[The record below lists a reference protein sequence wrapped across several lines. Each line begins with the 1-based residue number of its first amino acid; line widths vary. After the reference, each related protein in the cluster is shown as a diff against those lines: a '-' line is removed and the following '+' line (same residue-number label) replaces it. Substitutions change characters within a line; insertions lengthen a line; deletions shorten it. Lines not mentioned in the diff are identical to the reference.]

1 MAFKLGRLP
10 RKDNPRTLKLAKYL
24 KTSMPL
30 VKVLPWAWEY
40 NISDWTMMANDSV
53 GDCTCA
59 CIGHMIMEW
68 TSRTFGTVTPT
79 TDQII
84 AAYSAITGYVPG
96 NESTD
101 NGAAI
106 TDVLAY
112 FVSTGIAG
120 RKALAWAAIDVAD
133 QTAIRQALQIFGGID
148 IGFNVP
154 QSAIDE
160 FNAGQPWNGTTDTN
174 IIGGHSVCVLGGG
187 GLGGTCI
194 TWGQRQQFSWDF
206 WRAYVDEAYAIITQD
221 WLTAAAKTPIF
232 GFDMATLQADL
243 AALKAS

>member
-1 MAFKLGRLP
+1 MPFKLGRLP
-10 RKDNPRTLKLAKYL
+10 RKENPRTLKLASYV
-24 KTSMPL
+24 KTSGPL
-30 VKVLPWAWEY
+30 VSVVPFAWEY
-40 NISDWTMMANDSV
+40 NVSDWGMLGNDSI

-68 TSRTFGTVTPT
+68 TSRTFGLVTPT
-79 TDQII
+79 TNQII

-120 RKALAWAAIDVAD
+120 RKALAWAAVDVSNQD
-133 QTAIRQALQIFGGID
+133 AIRQAIQIFGGID

-154 QSAIDE
+154 QSAMDE
-160 FNAGQPWNGTTDTN
+160 FSAGLPWNNTTDTN
-174 IIGGHSVCVLGGG
+174 IVGGHSVYVAGAGSFG
-187 GLGGTCI
+187 NTCI
-194 TWGQRQQFSWDF
+194 TWGQRQQMSWDF
-206 WRAYVDEAYAIITQD
+206 WKTYVDEAYAIITAD
-221 WLTAAAKTPIF
+221 WLTAAAKSPIY
-232 GFDMATLQADL
+232 GFDLTTLQADL